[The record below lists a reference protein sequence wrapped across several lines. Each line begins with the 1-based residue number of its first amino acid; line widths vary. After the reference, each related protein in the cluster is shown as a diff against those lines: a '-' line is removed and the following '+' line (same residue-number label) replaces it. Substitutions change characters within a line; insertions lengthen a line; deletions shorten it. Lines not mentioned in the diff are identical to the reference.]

1 MSKKVKVGDVTDMA
15 DSVPELTA
23 GDIAA
28 QALTDG
34 AELTEET
41 IATIGKPNSD
51 EDDEAAIA
59 KALGSFS
66 LDGGSGKAF
75 KAHTLPEGSDQVLV
89 LRHKASGNYVQ
100 YNQLS
105 AANPDFTVLRVK
117 KDLFK
122 SLNVVA

>member
-1 MSKKVKVGDVTDMA
+1 MSKKKTVGDVTDMA
-15 DSVPELTA
+15 DDIPELTA
-23 GDIAA
+23 GDIVAKS
-28 QALTDG
+28 LTDG
-34 AELTEET
+34 AELTAET
-41 IATIGKPNSD
+41 IAAIGKPNSD
-51 EDDEAAIA
+51 DDDEIAIA

-66 LDGGSGKAF
+66 LDDGSGKAF

-105 AANPDFTVLRVK
+105 AASSDFTVLRVK
-117 KDLFK
+117 KDLFP